1 MKNTDERLQMPIYWG
16 ELSEDAQVDLV
27 DELAG
32 KWGVRR
38 HEVRA
43 AMLRMDHN
51 GETFGFIT
59 VQEYDIKKVLDEL

>member
-1 MKNTDERLQMPIYWG
+1 MKNIDGRLQMPIYWG
-16 ELSEDAQVDLV
+16 ELGDDAQVDLI

-43 AMLRMDHN
+43 ALSKMDRN
-51 GETFGFIT
+51 GEELGFIT
-59 VQEYDIKKVLDEL
+59 VQEYDIKKVLDKL

>member
-1 MKNTDERLQMPIYWG
+1 MKNVDKRLQMPIYWG
-16 ELSEDAQVDLV
+16 ELGEDAQEHLV

-43 AMLRMDHN
+43 ALLKMDHH
-51 GETFGFIT
+51 GETLGFIT
-59 VQEYDIKKVLDEL
+59 VQEYDVKKVLDEL